1 MRWARSSYAAESE
14 FGCPLVTR
22 HDIQPST
29 LECSQTG
36 GKGAVGVALALYAGL
51 LAYVIPRHEPWA
63 DEAQAWELAQS
74 LSLKSLF
81 GTYIHYEGSP
91 GSWHALLWMLSRMH
105 VTYSGMHWIRGVHR
119 FC

>member
-1 MRWARSSYAAESE
+1 MAAVGATGTLIVRGDRG

-22 HDIQPST
+22 MTFSRVPWHPGKPA
-29 LECSQTG
+29 E
-36 GKGAVGVALALYAGL
+36 KGAVALALALYAGS
-51 LAYVIPRHEPWA
+51 LAYMIPRHEPWA

-91 GSWHALLWMLSRMH
+91 GLWHALLWLLSRLGA
-105 VTYSGMHWIRGVHR
+105 T
-119 FC
+119 